1 MGHAA
6 AVGGGHLLVVSPM
19 PEEGRALASS
29 FRQVRPDHPLV
40 SLAEG
45 DIAGVA
51 VVSAI
56 TGIGKVATAAGV
68 QLALDR
74 YPVTAAVMV
83 GVGGAVAAGVAPGS
97 VMVTSRAVQW
107 DVDARPMTH
116 RPGLVPGRR
125 SEYEEADP
133 RLVEVAVAACRRV
146 SGAAVARGT
155 ALAGDSIIASAA
167 RRDAIASDYPDAV
180 CFDMETAAFAVVA
193 AGNAVPWVGVR
204 VISDAADEGV
214 DVADIIHYAAH
225 HAGEVLADVVRE
237 MCRSMAAPPPGPGP
251 AV

>member
-1 MGHAA
+1 
-6 AVGGGHLLVVSPM
+6 M
-19 PEEGRALASS
+19 PEEGQALAAT
-29 FRQVRPDHPLV
+29 FAAARPVHPLV

-45 DIAGVA
+45 EIAGVP

-56 TGIGKVATAAGV
+56 TGIGKVATAAGL

-74 YPVTAAVMV
+74 YPARAAVMV
-83 GVGGAVAAGVAPGS
+83 GVGGAVAHGVSPGS

-107 DVDARPMTH
+107 DVDARPMTD

-133 RLVEVAVAACRRV
+133 GLVELAVRACEAAGEGPVR
-146 SGAAVARGT
+146 RGT

-167 RRDAIASDYPDAV
+167 RRDAIAALYPDAV

-193 AGNAVPWVGVR
+193 SGNSVPWVGIR
-204 VISDAADEGV
+204 VISDSADEGI

-225 HAGEVLADVVRE
+225 HAGEVLASIVRR
-237 MCRSMAAPPPGPGP
+237 MCAAIAETAG
-251 AV
+251 